1 MVTSVTNPTHVSV
14 PFLKYKKYRSKISG
28 PLLDRIDIHIE
39 TPAVQI
45 SELRATDKGEASCD
59 IMRRISS
66 CREIQSDRFKSSEFH
81 TNAEMPEIL
90 MDEYCHLTKSDAD
103 LFGMAMERLSLSARA
118 YGKILKVSRTI
129 ADLELSQNIEK
140 NTYLKLYNIVI

>member
-1 MVTSVTNPTHVSV
+1 
-14 PFLKYKKYRSKISG
+14 
-28 PLLDRIDIHIE
+28 
-39 TPAVQI
+39 
-45 SELRATDKGEASCD
+45 
-59 IMRRISS
+59 
-66 CREIQSDRFKSSEFH
+66 
-81 TNAEMPEIL
+81 MPEIL

-140 NTYLKLYNIVI
+140 KHILEAIQYRDLDRALH